1 MRTMTILIERNERA
15 AAARMKAGFVRA
27 MKTGRYQGEFRSFQS
42 PAALFRVLTPV
53 RWTVIEQLQAL
64 GPMSLRGLARAL
76 GRDVKSVH
84 RDASTRA
91 SAPSA
96 SASGERMRCAIDSS
110 LQRHVVREI
119 LVAVSR
125 GRPVGADLA
134 RVLPQRPRGFESR
147 FPARHPVPLGVMVSL
162 ERGDAVAVSRDEGPY
177 RVPIHRSSVHAP
189 ARVGVHASTHPAPS
203 S

>member
-27 MKTGRYQGEFRSFQS
+27 MKTGKYQGEFRSFQS

-84 RDASTRA
+84 RDASTLIAEGLIERNAEGRLLVPFVRIRA
-91 SAPSA
+91 
-96 SASGERMRCAIDSS
+96 EFDM
-110 LQRHVVREI
+110 
-119 LVAVSR
+119 
-125 GRPVGADLA
+125 GRRAA
-134 RVLPQRPRGFESR
+134 
-147 FPARHPVPLGVMVSL
+147 
-162 ERGDAVAVSRDEGPY
+162 
-177 RVPIHRSSVHAP
+177 
-189 ARVGVHASTHPAPS
+189 
-203 S
+203 